1 MNPNQ
6 KPDNRILSTIR
17 VNGKET
23 KKASNLLFGDL
34 VNNLNNELSNSKQ
47 VISEIRI
54 DGKAIDEALE
64 NKISMK
70 QLGQLGHLEFITSDP
85 LELAFEALR
94 SAQAYIKRII
104 PHCQTTG
111 HRFLKRELRQAEKD
125 FAEVVNSLDNLT
137 DILASAQYVLK
148 GKISVS
154 HTNDSSLRIAQVR
167 LVSAIHELLPAK
179 TNNDYVMLADVLIN
193 ELPDAL
199 REMSELGIPVLMRL
213 QST

>member
-6 KPDNRILSTIR
+6 KSEGRVFSTIR
-17 VNGKET
+17 INGKET
-23 KKASNLLFGDL
+23 KKDSNLLFGDL
-34 VNNLNNELSNSKQ
+34 VNNLNTELSRTKQ

-54 DGKAIDEALE
+54 DGKPIDEELE
-64 NKISMK
+64 NRISMK
-70 QLGQLGHLEFITSDP
+70 QLGQLGVLDFVTSDP

-104 PHCQTTG
+104 PHCQTPG
-111 HRFLKRELRQAEKD
+111 QHFLKKELRQAEKD
-125 FAEVVNSLDNLT
+125 FIEVVNSLDSLT

-148 GKISVS
+148 GKVSVS

-179 TNNDYVMLADVLIN
+179 TNNDYVLLADVLIN

-213 QST
+213 QTT

>member
-54 DGKAIDEALE
+54 DGKDIDEALE